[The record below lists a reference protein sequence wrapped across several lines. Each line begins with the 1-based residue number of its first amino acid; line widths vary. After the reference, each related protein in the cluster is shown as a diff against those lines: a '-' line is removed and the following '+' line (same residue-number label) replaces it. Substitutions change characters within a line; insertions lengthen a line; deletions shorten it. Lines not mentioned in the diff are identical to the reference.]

1 MHARSSL
8 LPESASAAAVREA
21 PITQKQKA
29 GLNGFERLP
38 IQRSPSA
45 DNTLDDFNE
54 EVEEEENGESEN
66 VTEEPEESLIQK
78 KCADCEKDEEA
89 QRSPLTHFIQN
100 KNSGDKVTAS
110 DKVSQQI
117 QTTKGGGSA
126 MPQTTKS
133 FMENRFGTD
142 FSNVRI
148 HTGDYAAEMSKQL
161 SARAFTV
168 GNDIYFNTGKYS
180 PETSE
185 GKNLL
190 AHELTH
196 TIQQGDKGKTST
208 PSSVVQRSFWSFIKK
223 AAGSVWGGI
232 KKAGQGI
239 AAGGK
244 WLWNKVKW
252 MGGQLIDKIAGIFQR
267 FAYWMT
273 QLPQRIFRLLSGL
286 FKGLRTFKPWTL
298 SWWKSLAELDTWKNF
313 LKWIGSRVVEIAEIG
328 GVGEIYETIMDFT
341 KFNTRVLSPSEIKA
355 GKSIFGNSI
364 NFDFVRVDEGAV
376 IGPLFS
382 GRAYTSFH
390 TINSW
395 GTESTDVM
403 IHEMTHV
410 WQFEHAGAIYMPQ
423 AIHAQVWGGG
433 YDYGGVSGLMARQNS
448 GKGFQSFNRE
458 QQAQIVQDFFQ
469 LRQTGYAPR
478 TGAAPGDLP
487 LYADFVK
494 TVSTLPIPQLV
505 TPV

>member
-8 LPESASAAAVREA
+8 LPESASSAAREV
-21 PITQKQKA
+21 PITQKQKT

-54 EVEEEENGESEN
+54 EVEEEENGESDN
-66 VTEEPEESLIQK
+66 VTEEPQEFLIQK
-78 KCADCEKDEEA
+78 KCADCERDEEV
-89 QRSPLTHFIQN
+89 QRRPLTSFIQK
-100 KNSGDKVTAS
+100 KNSEHEVTTAS
-110 DKVSQQI
+110 DRVSQQI

-148 HTGDYAAEMSKQL
+148 HTGDYAAEMSTEL

-185 GKNLL
+185 GKSLL

-196 TIQQGDKGKTST
+196 TIQQGNTNTHS
-208 PSSVVQRSFWSFIKK
+208 PVAQRSFWSFIKK
-223 AAGSVWGGI
+223 AAGVVWGGI
-232 KKAGQGI
+232 KKVGRGI
-239 AAGGK
+239 ATGAK
-244 WLWNKVKW
+244 WLGSKIKW
-252 MGGQLIDKIAGIFQR
+252 LGGQVIDKIAGIFQR

-273 QLPQRIFRLLSGL
+273 QLPARIFRLLSGL

-298 SWWKSLAELDTWKNF
+298 SWWKSLAEVDTWKNF
-313 LKWIGSRVVEIAEIG
+313 LKWVGSRVVEIAEIG
-328 GVGEIYETIMDFT
+328 GVGEIYETIMDFI

-423 AIHAQVWGGG
+423 AIHAQVWGEK
-433 YDYGGVSGLMARQNS
+433 YDYRGVSGLLARQS
-448 GKGFQSFNRE
+448 AGKGFSSFNRE

-469 LRQTGYAPR
+469 LRQTGYAAR
-478 TGAAPGDLP
+478 TGATPADLP

-494 TVSTLPIPQLV
+494 TVSTLPVPELM